1 MLVVRKNK
9 YEELE
14 KLRRKT
20 NTIRLFEGI
29 LIGLAIGAVIA
40 FLFTPWDGKHNR
52 SYVKGQFGGLRE
64 KCRNLMSRC
73 SCCGDESCYEEDDL
87 EDEDALEGFYDD

>member
-64 KCRNLMSRC
+64 KCRNLMNRC
-73 SCCGDESCYEEDDL
+73 SCSCCEDESCFE
-87 EDEDALEGFYDD
+87 EDEDEVED